1 MAKDNFG
8 PDTPYSYCPVDAT
21 PLEKSGG
28 SPTGMKCPECGRSW
42 YRNSSPSTG
51 CAIVEDGKVLVTV
64 RAGEPEKGRVDV
76 PGGFLEAGEHP
87 ADALVREVDEELG
100 VGIGEVIGPLIM
112 AVHNYGENG
121 PFVLALGFAARMIE
135 GEPEPADDVAE
146 FRWVGVDELDELDFA
161 WSHDRELVEIAL
173 RIEEDGACQA

>member
-1 MAKDNFG
+1 
-8 PDTPYSYCPVDAT
+8 
-21 PLEKSGG
+21 
-28 SPTGMKCPECGRSW
+28 
-42 YRNSSPSTG
+42 
-51 CAIVEDGKVLVTV
+51 
-64 RAGEPEKGRVDV
+64 
-76 PGGFLEAGEHP
+76 
-87 ADALVREVDEELG
+87 VDEELG
-100 VGIGEVIGPLIM
+100 VEIGEVIGPLIM